1 MRFPLITSLPFI
13 IRKAALIMSNTEGIA
28 IFKKI
33 YDLDLLVYQYVRFFP
48 KSDKFVLG
56 ERIEHA
62 SIDLLEGIITANQ
75 QREKQA
81 SLVEASVKLDILRI
95 FIRLSKDLRLLDLKK
110 YETLSGHIVEIGRML
125 GGWIKYEKEKKTPKE
140 GSPVTIPLSLHED
153 LSQPL

>member
-1 MRFPLITSLPFI
+1 MRFPLITSLLFT
-13 IRKAALIMSNTEGIA
+13 IRKVALIMPNTEGIA

-48 KSDKFVLG
+48 KADKFVLG

-75 QREKQA
+75 KREKQ
-81 SLVEASVKLDILRI
+81 SFLVEASVKLDILRI

-110 YETLSGHIVEIGRML
+110 YETLSTHITEIGRML
-125 GGWIKYEKEKKTPKE
+125 GGWIKYEKEKMIPKE
-140 GSPVTIPLSLHED
+140 GPPATSPLSPHED
-153 LSQPL
+153 PP

>member
-1 MRFPLITSLPFI
+1 MP
-13 IRKAALIMSNTEGIA
+13 NTEGIA

-33 YDLDLLVYQYVRFFP
+33 YDLDLLVYQYVRLFP
-48 KSDKFVLG
+48 RSDKFVLG

-75 QREKQA
+75 KREKQS

-110 YETLSGHIVEIGRML
+110 YETLSTHITEIGRML
-125 GGWIKYEKEKKTPKE
+125 GGWIKYEKEKMTPKE
-140 GSPVTIPLSLHED
+140 DTPATSSLSPHED
-153 LSQPL
+153 LPQPV

>member
-1 MRFPLITSLPFI
+1 MP
-13 IRKAALIMSNTEGIA
+13 NTEGIA

-33 YDLDLLVYQYVRFFP
+33 YDLVLLAYQYVRLFP
-48 KSDKFVLG
+48 RSEKFVLG

-62 SIDLLEGIITANQ
+62 SIDLLEGIIIANQ
-75 QREKQA
+75 KKEKQA

-125 GGWIKYEKEKKTPKE
+125 GGWIKYEKEKMMPKE
-140 GSPVTIPLSLHED
+140 GAPVTIPLSLHED

>member
-1 MRFPLITSLPFI
+1 
-13 IRKAALIMSNTEGIA
+13 MSNTEGIA

-48 KSDKFVLG
+48 KSDKFILG

-81 SLVEASVKLDILRI
+81 SWVEASVKLDILRI

-110 YETLSGHIVEIGRML
+110 YETLSGYIVEIGKML
-125 GGWIKYEKEKKTPKE
+125 GGWIKYEKEKMMPKE
-140 GSPVTIPLSLHED
+140 VALVTVED
-153 LSQPL
+153 KTHTTQFKIQFKTQFKTL